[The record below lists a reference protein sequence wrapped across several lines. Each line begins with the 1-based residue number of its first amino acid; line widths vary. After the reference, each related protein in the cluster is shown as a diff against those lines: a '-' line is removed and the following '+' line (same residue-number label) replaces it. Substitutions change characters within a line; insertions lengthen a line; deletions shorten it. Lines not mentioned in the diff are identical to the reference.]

1 MLQAWITASRGSL
14 YFAAP
19 ATAYNLATL
28 RMHTRA
34 LRNDEGRTC
43 LSLSLGGAVEGA
55 VAAKVSALVDEL
67 TREGIHVRV
76 FAAADQ
82 VAANG
87 RGGESVG
94 GGGDGARSTCAPRPA
109 FKPPRRLG
117 ATARRARP
125 SLGTAERRGATSGNR
140 G

>member
-1 MLQAWITASRGSL
+1 MLQAWITAPHGSL

-19 ATAYNLATL
+19 VTAYNLATL

-43 LSLSLGGAVEGA
+43 LSLSLGGAVEGTL
-55 VAAKVSALVDEL
+55 AAKVSALIDEL

-82 VAANG
+82 TAASG
-87 RGGESVG
+87 RGGESG
-94 GGGDGARSTCAPRPA
+94 GGGDGTRGSGAPRPA
-109 FKPPRRLG
+109 FTRLRRRG
-117 ATARRARP
+117 GTARRARP
-125 SLGTAERRGATSGNR
+125 SSGTAEPRGATSGNH